1 MHNDLIA
8 DEEQGRVAF
17 IHEALE
23 MFMFETLTQVG
34 LPIALIM
41 IMTGVGMTLRLSN
54 FSEVLRQPKAFV
66 VGAIAQMVLLP
77 LTAVALI
84 AFFGLTGE
92 LAVGLFIL
100 ALCPG
105 GTTSNLYSYLCKADV
120 GLSVSLTA
128 LVGLLT
134 PFTLPLLAAWAI
146 EFYLGANTAFS
157 LPLVKTWL
165 TLMIVSVL
173 PVFLGM
179 FVKSKWPA
187 FAERVQPAISRFSVI
202 VLLLLIISI
211 AMDLGSDLWLFL
223 VQSGSAAL
231 TLNVLTMMGGYW
243 LGKIVLANDTQ
254 AKTICLEVGLQ
265 NGTLALLITT
275 GILNNSTMSIAPS
288 VYSLLM
294 FFTASLFTV
303 WVLKFKK

>member
-1 MHNDLIA
+1 M
-8 DEEQGRVAF
+8 F
-17 IHEALE
+17 EAL
-23 MFMFETLTQVG
+23 TQIG
-34 LPIALIM
+34 LPIALIL
-41 IMTGVGMTLRLSN
+41 IMTGVGMTLRPAN
-54 FSEVLRQPKAFV
+54 FSDVLRQPKAFI
-66 VGAIAQMVLLP
+66 VGAVAQMLLLP
-77 LTAVALI
+77 LAAIAVIAL
-84 AFFGLTGE
+84 FGLQGE

-128 LVGLLT
+128 LVGLVT
-134 PFTLPLLAAWAI
+134 PFTLPLLAAWGI
-146 EFYLGANTAFS
+146 EFYLGGNAAFS

-179 FVKSKWPA
+179 FVKAKWPA
-187 FAERVQPAISRFSVI
+187 LADRMQPAISRFSVM

-211 AMDLGSDLWLFL
+211 ATDLGDDLWLFL
-223 VQSGSAAL
+223 LQAGPAAL
-231 TLNVLTMMGGYW
+231 TLNLLTMLGGYW
-243 LGKIVLANDTQ
+243 LGSMLLKSEAQ

-275 GILNNSTMSIAPS
+275 GILSNSTMSIAPS

-303 WVLKFKK
+303 WVLKIKG

>member
-1 MHNDLIA
+1 
-8 DEEQGRVAF
+8 
-17 IHEALE
+17 
-23 MFMFETLTQVG
+23 MFETLTQVG

-77 LTAVALI
+77 FTAVALI
-84 AFFGLTGE
+84 ALFGLTGE

-134 PFTLPLLAAWAI
+134 PFTLPFLAAWAI

-157 LPLVKTWL
+157 LPLVQTWL
-165 TLMIVSVL
+165 TLMIISVL

-179 FVKSKWPA
+179 YVKSRWPV
-187 FAERVQPAISRFSVI
+187 FAERVQPTISRFSVV
-202 VLLLLIISI
+202 VLLLLIVSI
-211 AMDLGSDLWLFL
+211 ATDLGDDLWVYLR
-223 VQSGSAAL
+223 QAGPAAL
-231 TLNVLTMMGGYW
+231 LLNVLTMTAGYW
-243 LGKIVLANDTQ
+243 LGKVLLQNDAQ

-294 FFTASLFTV
+294 FFTATLFTF
-303 WVLKFKK
+303 WVLKIKG

>member
-1 MHNDLIA
+1 
-8 DEEQGRVAF
+8 
-17 IHEALE
+17 

-77 LTAVALI
+77 FTAVALI
-84 AFFGLTGE
+84 ALFGLTGE

-134 PFTLPLLAAWAI
+134 PFTLPFLAAWAI

-157 LPLVKTWL
+157 LPLVQTWL
-165 TLMIVSVL
+165 TLMIISVL

-179 FVKSKWPA
+179 YVKSRWPV
-187 FAERVQPAISRFSVI
+187 FAERVQPTISRFSVV
-202 VLLLLIISI
+202 VLLLLIVSI
-211 AMDLGSDLWLFL
+211 ATDLGDDLWVYLR
-223 VQSGSAAL
+223 QAGPAAL
-231 TLNVLTMMGGYW
+231 LLNVLTMTAGYW
-243 LGKIVLANDTQ
+243 LGKVLLQNDAQ

-294 FFTASLFTV
+294 FFTATLFTF
-303 WVLKFKK
+303 WVLKIKG

>member
-1 MHNDLIA
+1 M
-8 DEEQGRVAF
+8 F
-17 IHEALE
+17 EAL
-23 MFMFETLTQVG
+23 TQIG
-34 LPIALIM
+34 LPIALIL
-41 IMTGVGMTLRLSN
+41 IMAGVGMTLRPAN
-54 FSEVLRQPKAFV
+54 FSDVLRQPKAFI
-66 VGAIAQMVLLP
+66 VGAVAQMLLLP
-77 LTAVALI
+77 LAAIAVIAL
-84 AFFGLTGE
+84 FGLTGE

-134 PFTLPLLAAWAI
+134 PFTLPLLAAWSMD
-146 EFYLGANTAFS
+146 FYLGADTAFR
-157 LPLVKTWL
+157 LPLLQTWL

-179 FVKSKWPA
+179 FIKAKWPQLA
-187 FAERVQPAISRFSVI
+187 DRIQPAISRFSVV

-211 AMDLGSDLWLFL
+211 AIDLGDDLWSFL
-223 VQSGSAAL
+223 LQAGPAAL
-231 TLNVLTMMGGYW
+231 TLNLLTMFGGYW
-243 LGKIVLANDTQ
+243 LGKMLLKSEAQ

-275 GILNNSTMSIAPS
+275 GILSNSTMSIAPS